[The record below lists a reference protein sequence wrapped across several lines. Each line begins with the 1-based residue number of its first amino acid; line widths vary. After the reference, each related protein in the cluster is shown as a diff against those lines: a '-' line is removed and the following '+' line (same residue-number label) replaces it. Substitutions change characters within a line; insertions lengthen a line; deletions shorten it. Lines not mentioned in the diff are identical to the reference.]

1 MAMSLVV
8 NFLAHPVLRD
18 IPHEEASGY
27 FEHVNVTLRF
37 TLM

>member
-37 TLM
+37 TLI